1 MARTRGGNKMS
12 IVLQGIASAASNARK
27 VRVGFLSGAIYPD
40 GTQVALI
47 AAIQDYGAPG
57 ANIPSRPFFR
67 NMVRD
72 KKGQWPVQFSKVL
85 KANKYDAKFSLELM
99 GQGIEDQLKE
109 AINQFE
115 GTPLKAATIARKGF
129 AKQLIH
135 SSYMVNHTGHEVK

>member
-1 MARTRGGNKMS
+1 MASTRGGNKLK
-12 IVLQGIASAASNARK
+12 IVLEGIANAAKNARK
-27 VRVGFLSGAIYPD
+27 VRVGFLSGATYPD
-40 GTQVALI
+40 GTPVALI
-47 AAIQDYGAPG
+47 AAIQDYGAPR

-72 KKGQWPVQFSKVL
+72 KKGAWPKQFGNVL
-85 KANKYDAKFSLELM
+85 KENKYDAKLSLELM

-115 GTPLKAATIARKGF
+115 GAPLKAATIRRKGF
-129 AKQLIH
+129 SKQLIE